1 LNKFSESRSVVKLIF
16 ENEVIMEDLEERVK
30 HLENEVARLIAELR
44 IEVGYNHDDIADI
57 MSYLQQKFPKDWKSD
72 GTFRIE

>member
-1 LNKFSESRSVVKLIF
+1 
-16 ENEVIMEDLEERVK
+16 MEDLEERVK